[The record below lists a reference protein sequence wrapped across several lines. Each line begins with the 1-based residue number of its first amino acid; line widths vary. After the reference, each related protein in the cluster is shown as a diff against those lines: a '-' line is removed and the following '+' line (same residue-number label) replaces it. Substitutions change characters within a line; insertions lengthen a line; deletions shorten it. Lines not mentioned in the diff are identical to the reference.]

1 MATPLPSSSLTS
13 THAHK
18 RARLSGDATVASSD
32 ESVPL
37 LRRASTSLAS
47 SATSSSE
54 SDQPSSA
61 SVASASVAEATSN
74 DREKDD
80 SETTLVRRAEQMAD
94 RAARGEPLTEEEING
109 VVQSIQNLS
118 GESEGKNDS
127 VFSFDTGRLRGLLGS
142 SAHLSHKD
150 WSVTEANADEL
161 LNILFP
167 SPHSSS
173 KRGDSTTF
181 DDMAPVVLERIMTDG
196 NWMAAETHALPS
208 KTGNSAAG
216 SGAAPNDK
224 PWAVLVTGVNGIRKT
239 TSMYQPW
246 FPQVLEEA
254 LVVPS
259 GLQDGDVKAQPS
271 ARELLPTGQNS
282 FFRQL
287 DHMIATLCN
296 REFEMLYRMTEKECQ
311 ALQVKD
317 DADGSVAE
325 VPPDAIERYT
335 NLKAAIFSRYR
346 TLSELLGALLLKQA
360 RKRCMNCLM
369 ETSGKDIAMFQYVDH
384 FLPDYNKLALRF
396 QINQLDLAKT
406 SVDERMKSEI
416 LAGMQAHTVQQ
427 VIRSNQGGPYGSQ
440 VLPDIQRD
448 SDAVWHNQVATN
460 RGVGN
465 DWYKATIQIVAHPDR
480 PWTAQ
485 AVRPDGTLGTL
496 HEFLPK
502 EE

>member
-1 MATPLPSSSLTS
+1 MATPLPSSSSS
-13 THAHK
+13 TPAQK
-18 RARLSGDATVASSD
+18 RARLSGNAAAATD
-32 ESVPL
+32 DVPL
-37 LRRASTSLAS
+37 LRRASTLAS
-47 SATSSSE
+47 TASSSDADPTSSSTT
-54 SDQPSSA
+54 A
-61 SVASASVAEATSN
+61 STVVEASFD
-74 DREKDD
+74 DRENAS
-80 SETTLVRRAEQMAD
+80 SEMTLTGRAERMAD
-94 RAARGEPLTEEEING
+94 RASRSVPLTDDEVNG
-109 VVQSIQNLS
+109 VIESVQNLS
-118 GESEGKNDS
+118 RATEDDDNAVSPVDA
-127 VFSFDTGRLRGLLGS
+127 GRLRKLLVS
-142 SAHLSHKD
+142 AAHLSHKD

-161 LNILFP
+161 FKILFP
-167 SPHSSS
+167 SPSMNSEYADSLSSS
-173 KRGDSTTF
+173 F
-181 DDMAPVVLERIMTDG
+181 DVIAPVLLERIMADG
-196 NWMAAETHALPS
+196 NWKAAVSHASS
-208 KTGNSAAG
+208 KATSSAAG
-216 SGAAPNDK
+216 NGAPSELNPGEK

-259 GLQDGDVKAQPS
+259 GSHDDESDPPFE
-271 ARELLPTGQNS
+271 RDLPTGQNS

-296 REFEMLYRMTEKECQ
+296 HEFEMLYRMTEKEYQRLCM
-311 ALQVKD
+311 KD
-317 DADGSVAE
+317 VDGGATVVHPE
-325 VPPDAIERYT
+325 VIEKYT
-335 NLKAAIFSRYR
+335 NLKAALFSRYR

-384 FLPDYNKLALRF
+384 FLPEHNKLALRF
-396 QINQLDLAKT
+396 QINELGLAKA

-427 VIRSNQGGPYGSQ
+427 IIQSNQGGPYGSQ

-448 SDAVWHNQVATN
+448 SDAVWHDQVATN

-502 EE
+502 E